1 MSLTVRALF
10 WFLIASA
17 GTSLVFD
24 AWRAR
29 SPNQSPLPHNSD
41 DPGDTPSMSSLVT
54 YRGSRLGVEH
64 RALGSVRTSWSGNEK
79 AGVSAIILNWSRFQ
93 NVVLIVSGLCDP
105 SLRDVIFEIIVWNN
119 SPREISTEVSRG

>member
-1 MSLTVRALF
+1 
-10 WFLIASA
+10 
-17 GTSLVFD
+17 
-24 AWRAR
+24 
-29 SPNQSPLPHNSD
+29 
-41 DPGDTPSMSSLVT
+41 MSSLVT